1 MENTIVLTMKEQRR
15 VEVIQRV
22 FRAEMTMAEAALVLG
37 VTERQSYRIKAK
49 IREGG
54 VRGVIHGNRGRRCRF
69 KVSEKTERKVI
80 ELARGKYRGFNDH
93 HLTEKLEQE
102 EGIKLSR
109 EKVRRVLRAQGIHS
123 PRKRRAPKHRSRRVR
138 REAEG
143 MMVQIDGSP
152 HDWLQGRGP
161 RLCLI
166 GGIDDA
172 TSKVPAAFFEEQETS
187 AAYFRLFLEI
197 GRTKGLPISAYADR
211 HSIFFTEREPTL
223 EEELSDK
230 HPKTQVGRALEEL
243 AVTLIPAGSP
253 QAKGRIERLWGT
265 FQDRLV
271 SELRLAGAKTKEQA
285 QAVLEKFLPQYNRR
299 FSKPA
304 VKASPAWRK
313 VETKR
318 LERSLCFKYQRT
330 AAKDNTVQFGGAL
343 FQIPKPS
350 PSRSYANKKVQVH
363 VLLDG
368 SVELF
373 YQGEKI
379 ARFDSKTTHTIG
391 LYRTNGRW
399 EVSRYGPDTTQ
410 PVQLHELSP

>member
-1 MENTIVLTMKEQRR
+1 
-15 VEVIQRV
+15 
-22 FRAEMTMAEAALVLG
+22 MAEAALVLG
-37 VTERQSYRIKAK
+37 VTERQSYRIKAR
-49 IREGG
+49 IREEG
-54 VRGVIHGNRGRRCRF
+54 VKGVVHGNRGRHCAW
-69 KVSEKTERKVI
+69 KVSEKNESKIV
-80 ELARGKYRGFNDH
+80 ELAKGKYRGFNDH

-109 EKVRRVLRAQGIHS
+109 EKVRRVLRAQGIGS

-143 MMVQIDGSP
+143 MMIQIDGSP
-152 HDWLQGRGP
+152 HDWLEGRGP

-187 AAYFRLFLEI
+187 AGYFRLFSEM
-197 GRTKGLPISAYADR
+197 GRRQGLPLSAYADR
-211 HSIFFTEREPTL
+211 HSIFWTEREPNL
-223 EEELSDK
+223 DEDLLGQR
-230 HPKTQVGRALEEL
+230 PRTQVGRALEEL
-243 AVTLIPAGSP
+243 EVTLIPAGSP

-271 SELRLAGAKTKEQA
+271 SELRLAGAKTKVQA
-285 QAVLEKFLPQYNRR
+285 QAVLENFLPQYNRR

-304 VKASPAWRK
+304 LKALPAWQK
-313 VETKR
+313 LEAKR
-318 LERSLCFKYQRT
+318 LEQSLCFKYRRT
-330 AAKDNTVQFGGAL
+330 VAKDHTVQFGGAL

-350 PSRSYANKKVQVH
+350 PHRSYANKKVDLH
-363 VLLDG
+363 VRLDG

-373 YQGEKI
+373 YQDEKI
-379 ARFDSKTTHTIG
+379 ASFDSKTTRTIG

-410 PVQLHELSP
+410 PVQLHQLSP

>member
-22 FRAEMTMAEAALVLG
+22 FRREMRMAEAALVLG

-49 IREGG
+49 VREEG
-54 VRGVIHGNRGRRCRF
+54 VRGVIHGNRGRPCGW
-69 KVSEKTERKVI
+69 KISEKTERKIV
-80 ELARGKYRGFNDH
+80 ELARGKYWGFNDH

-102 EGIKLSR
+102 EGIRLSR

-143 MMVQIDGSP
+143 MMLQIDGSP
-152 HDWLQGRGP
+152 HDWLEGRGP
-161 RLCLI
+161 RLCLV

-172 TSKVPAAFFEEQETS
+172 TSKVPAAFFEEHETS

-197 GRTKGLPISAYADR
+197 GRSQGLPLSAYADR
-211 HSIFFTEREPTL
+211 HSIFFTERDPTL

-243 AVTLIPAGSP
+243 GVTLIPAGSP

-271 SELRLAGAKTKEQA
+271 SELRLAGVKTKERA

-299 FSKPA
+299 FSKPPA
-304 VKASPAWRK
+304 KALPLWQK
-313 VETKR
+313 VEARR
-318 LERSLCFKYQRT
+318 LEQSLCFKYQRT
-330 AAKDNTVQFGGAL
+330 VAKDNTVQFSGAL
-343 FQIPKPS
+343 FQIPKPT
-350 PSRSYANKKVQVH
+350 PQRSYANKKVHVH

-373 YQGEKI
+373 YQGERI
-379 ARFDSKTTHTIG
+379 ACFDSQTTRSMG
-391 LYRTNGRW
+391 LYRNNGRW
-399 EVSRYGPDTTQ
+399 EVSRYGPETTQ
-410 PVQLHELSP
+410 PVHHLSP

>member
-1 MENTIVLTMKEQRR
+1 
-15 VEVIQRV
+15 
-22 FRAEMTMAEAALVLG
+22 MTEAALVLG
-37 VTERQSYRIKAK
+37 VTERHSYRIKAK
-49 IREGG
+49 IREEG
-54 VRGVIHGNRGRRCRF
+54 VRGVIHGNRDRPCRW
-69 KVSEKTERKVI
+69 KVSEKAERKIV
-80 ELARGKYRGFNDH
+80 EAARGKYRGFNDH
-93 HLTEKLEQE
+93 HLTEKLEE

-109 EKVRRVLRAQGIHS
+109 EKVRRVLRAQGISS

-152 HDWLQGRGP
+152 HDWLEGRGP
-161 RLCLI
+161 RLCLV
-166 GGIDDA
+166 GAIDDA
-172 TSKVPAAFFEEQETS
+172 TSKVTAAFFEEQETS
-187 AAYFRLFLEI
+187 AAYFRLFLEM
-197 GRTKGLPISAYADR
+197 GRTQGLPLSAYADR
-211 HSIFFTEREPTL
+211 HSIFWTEREPTL
-223 EEELSDK
+223 DEELSGK
-230 HPKTQVGRALEEL
+230 RPKTQVGRALEEL
-243 AVTLIPAGSP
+243 GVTLIPAGSP

-285 QAVLEKFLPQYNRR
+285 QAVLDKSLPLYNRR

-304 VKASPAWRK
+304 VNSLPAWQK

-318 LERSLCFKYQRT
+318 LEQSLCFKYQRT
-330 AAKDNTVQFGGAL
+330 VAKDNTVQFSGAL
-343 FQIPKPS
+343 FQIPKGS
-350 PSRSYANKKVQVH
+350 LCRSYANKKVQLH

-368 SVELF
+368 AVELF

-399 EVSRYGPDTTQ
+399 EVSRYGPETTQ
-410 PVQLHELSP
+410 PAQLYELSP